1 MNIKPIAILAS
12 CVLFTAGCNKSPTSP
27 TANNSGNQPPPVQA
41 EAFHGQVYKSVEG
54 RNVVTLTS
62 KDECELTQNG
72 TTLLCKYT
80 KQTDALRVIATVVG
94 TPQVLY
100 FRFVDQ
106 GLQANDGQILLAP
119 QQYADAIAKIRQEEE
134 KRQREEQ
141 EKQRMAE
148 KIAQEAAKCTE
159 ETETYHSIPLY
170 LQPFTGLT
178 IDGYMIISDVAI
190 KLNLINHFSG
200 GGRRNC

>member
-119 QQYADAIAKIRQEEE
+119 QQYADAMAKQQQAEAERQ
-134 KRQREEQ
+134 KQEQ
-141 EKQRMAE
+141 EKQRLAE
-148 KIAQEAAKCTE
+148 KIAQEAAN
-159 ETETYHSIPLY
+159 SIIA
-170 LQPFTGLT
+170 T
-178 IDGYMIISDVAI
+178 
-190 KLNLINHFSG
+190 
-200 GGRRNC
+200 